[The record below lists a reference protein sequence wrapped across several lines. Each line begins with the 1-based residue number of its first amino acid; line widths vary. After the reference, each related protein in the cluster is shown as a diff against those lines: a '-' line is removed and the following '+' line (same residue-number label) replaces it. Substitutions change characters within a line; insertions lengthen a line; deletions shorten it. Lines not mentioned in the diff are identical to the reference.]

1 MQLLLDAETAR
12 QGFTLPNP
20 KKHGAISAV
29 FSGIDFT
36 KTGMNNIVVGR
47 EDGVVEVLDMEETG
61 TLRTVYRW
69 VVVWVAATVR
79 HGPVRQRGFMPCRRF
94 RRYCTASSWSG
105 GAWRGNG
112 LSSAPAGQ
120 FLPAIFW

>member
-69 VVVWVAATVR
+69 AGVYDAAR
-79 HGPVRQRGFMPCRRF
+79 HGTARYGTAAGDHAVRTVP
-94 RRYCTASSWSG
+94 
-105 GAWRGNG
+105 
-112 LSSAPAGQ
+112 P
-120 FLPAIFW
+120 